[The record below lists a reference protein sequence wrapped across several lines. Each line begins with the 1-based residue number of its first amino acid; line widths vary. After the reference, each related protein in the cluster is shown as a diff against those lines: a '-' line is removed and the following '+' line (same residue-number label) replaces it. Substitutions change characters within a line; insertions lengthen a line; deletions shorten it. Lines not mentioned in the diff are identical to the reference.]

1 MSRVATLRRHYL
13 LGATLLLLACGE
25 RDAATAQATSITT
38 RDSAG
43 VTIVDHPPGA
53 LAAAPRFGLGKPIL
67 TIGGA
72 SVDSLHD
79 ATFLV
84 DAIFVDSNRFVTV
97 DHRSWQMALFDSN
110 GTVIA
115 TYGRR
120 GDGPG
125 EFRRPPTPQRAIDGS
140 LWTMNFPAR
149 VMRFTSELQ
158 LLTDRT
164 LGFGGV
170 SDQLLRP
177 LHPDAVLAVSRAPIL
192 PKSASEPVQRA
203 AEYLVRIDA
212 SGRDTLA
219 TWPGME
225 WYPVAGNEGGTH
237 FIGYDQPEFGKS
249 SMVELWGAQ
258 LVIGT
263 NDGWVLDVRDTT
275 GALRRRIVLHETA
288 QAVTEQMHDS
298 VRTRQRTRIEEWNA
312 PAAAKLAAMASIA
325 TLRFADSV
333 ASYEAV
339 IAANDGSLWVAETV
353 VPTENARHY
362 AVFDS
367 SGRLTRRVMM
377 PARFRLLAA
386 DGDRV
391 LVRRLDPDGVGY
403 IDLVRIVS
411 VAK

>member
-1 MSRVATLRRHYL
+1 MSRVTTMRGHYL

-25 RDAATAQATSITT
+25 RDAATAQATSITS

-43 VTIVDHPPGA
+43 VAIVEHPPGA
-53 LAAAPRFGLGKPIL
+53 LAAAPLYGLGKPIL

-79 ATFLV
+79 ATFLT
-84 DAIFVDSNRFVTV
+84 DASFVDNNRFVTV
-97 DHRSWQMALFDSN
+97 DRRSWQMALFDSS
-110 GTVIA
+110 GTVVA

-125 EFRRPPTPQRAIDGS
+125 EFRDYPTPQRAADGS

-149 VMRFTSELQ
+149 VMRFTPELQ

-164 LGFGGV
+164 LGFGGA

-177 LHPDAVLAVSRAPIL
+177 VHPDAVLAVSRAPIL
-192 PKSASEPVQRA
+192 PKSVSEPVQRT

-212 SGRDTLA
+212 SRRDTLA

-237 FIGYDQPEFGKS
+237 FIGYDQPYFGKS
-249 SMVELWGAQ
+249 SLVELWGDQ

-275 GALRRRIVLHETA
+275 GALRRRIVLHESA
-288 QAVTEQMHDS
+288 QPVTELMRDS
-298 VRTRQRTRIEEWNA
+298 VRTQQRARIEEWNA
-312 PAAAKLAAMASIA
+312 PAAAKVAPLAAIN

-333 ASYEAV
+333 AWYQAAH
-339 IAANDGSLWVAETV
+339 AANDGALWVAETV
-353 VPTENARHY
+353 VPTENTRHY
-362 AVFDS
+362 AVFDA

-377 PARFRLLAA
+377 PARYRLLAA

-391 LVRRLDPDGVGY
+391 LVRRLDPDGIGY
-403 IDLVRIVS
+403 IDLVRIVPT
-411 VAK
+411 AK